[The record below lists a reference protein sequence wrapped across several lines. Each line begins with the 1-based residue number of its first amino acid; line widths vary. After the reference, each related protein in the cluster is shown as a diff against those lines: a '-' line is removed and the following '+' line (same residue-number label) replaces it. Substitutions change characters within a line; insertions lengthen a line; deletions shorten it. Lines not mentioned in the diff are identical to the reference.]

1 MFRVIAPIC
10 IADRFAWLPAK
21 AKIYRMK
28 FIGANEPLGT
38 SGWADGNEGEGRKWW
53 S

>member
-28 FIGANEPLGT
+28 FIGANEPLGP
-38 SGWADGNEGEGRKWW
+38 SGWADRE
-53 S
+53 